1 MSQKTI
7 STKKKKKKR
16 CTNKLIR
23 CKALD
28 KITKSTYV
36 ETFLHSIKVKVQ
48 TGRQTLAINYLIKFR
63 QGRIIKKKKKKNNNR
78 ERLTTLAT
86 IQCQYRFKTVLD
98 EVRPNIKGSILHV
111 NSQLY
116 QLQYHI
122 TRNTS

>member
-7 STKKKKKKR
+7 STKKKKKR

-63 QGRIIKKKKKKNNNR
+63 QDRIIKKKKKKTDSTEFEWVPVNNKVCYCKSK
-78 ERLTTLAT
+78 L
-86 IQCQYRFKTVLD
+86 
-98 EVRPNIKGSILHV
+98 
-111 NSQLY
+111 
-116 QLQYHI
+116 
-122 TRNTS
+122 